1 MLRKNYAV
9 ENCSE
14 ETLRGGLRIMSDNEL
29 LLAISQMMDA
39 KLDARLKPIEN
50 RLERIEN
57 LLENNV
63 LPCLNTLE
71 RLYQKVDSMET
82 ILKKNSLT

>member
-1 MLRKNYAV
+1 
-9 ENCSE
+9 
-14 ETLRGGLRIMSDNEL
+14 MSDNEL